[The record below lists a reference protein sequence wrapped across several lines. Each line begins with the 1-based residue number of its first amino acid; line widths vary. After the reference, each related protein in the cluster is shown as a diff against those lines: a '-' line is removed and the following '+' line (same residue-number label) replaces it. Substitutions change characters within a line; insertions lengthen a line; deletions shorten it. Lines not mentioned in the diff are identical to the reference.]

1 MATNELPNRYEHWNP
16 RNSSYQFLAEA
27 KRLWEMEISSSRVR
41 MTTIQAAILLNLI
54 SLTNAADAI
63 GFIYTEKAIEMARRI
78 RLFGSQVTKQ
88 DTRRSNSREFT
99 AWALYNWQWQ
109 VPTGF

>member
-1 MATNELPNRYEHWNP
+1 MTTNELPNRYEYWNP

-27 KRLWEMEISSSRVR
+27 KRLWEMETSSSRVR

-63 GFIYTEKAIEMARRI
+63 GFIYTEKAIEMARRT

-88 DTRRSNSREFT
+88 NTRRSNSKGGSF
-99 AWALYNWQWQ
+99 
-109 VPTGF
+109 